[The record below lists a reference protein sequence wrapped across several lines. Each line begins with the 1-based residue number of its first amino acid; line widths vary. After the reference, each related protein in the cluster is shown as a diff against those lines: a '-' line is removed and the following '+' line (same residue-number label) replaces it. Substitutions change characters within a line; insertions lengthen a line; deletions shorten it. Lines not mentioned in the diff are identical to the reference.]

1 MSTER
6 SKADLAR
13 DRRGGVMTQSMIA
26 DAVNSAVPSNS
37 PPMMPPGRDPHR
49 MLRLMKNAIAEC
61 DLNLS
66 GYTVVTEAASGPYIV
81 TPIMAAM
88 AGAQEVIAVTRTS
101 KYGRTEDIE
110 RDTMKLAR
118 LAGVPSGTI
127 SIFRDKDPS
136 LLGRAD
142 IVTNSG
148 HLRPL
153 DAETIRCLKRSAVVP
168 LMFEAW
174 EIKAGRFDVDLDELH
189 ARGIAAAGT
198 NERHPN
204 IGVFSYL
211 SLMATK
217 LLLEAG
223 IPPLNSTIAI
233 LCDNPFGDYLR
244 SGLERAGAVVCLGAD
259 LPSICAE
266 ATPDAL
272 LVAQVPRWETVI
284 SSEDA
289 LWLAEHCPGTVVAQ
303 FWGDIDRAVLSS
315 LNIPYWPPLGP
326 LPGHMAVLPSDVG
339 IEPVIR
345 LQVGGLKVGEV
356 LLKPAALRSAA
367 DMEYVDAI

>member
-1 MSTER
+1 MSIER
-6 SKADLAR
+6 PKTDLAR
-13 DRRGGVMTQSMIA
+13 DPRGSVMTQPVVA
-26 DAVNSAVPSNS
+26 EAVNSAVPSNS
-37 PPMMPPGRDPHR
+37 PSVVPPGRVTHR
-49 MLRLMKNAIAEC
+49 MLRLMKNAVAAC

-66 GYTVVTEAASGPYIV
+66 GYTVMTEAASGPYMV

-110 RDTMKLAR
+110 RDTIELAR

-153 DAETIRCLKRSAVVP
+153 DAQTIRCLKGGAVVP

-174 EIKAGRFDVDLDELH
+174 EIKAGRFDVDLDELQV
-189 ARGIAAAGT
+189 RGIASAGT

-211 SLMATK
+211 GLMATK

-223 IPPLNSTIAI
+223 IPPLNSRVAI
-233 LCDNPFGDYLR
+233 LCDNPFADYLR
-244 SGLERAGAVVCLGAD
+244 SGLERVGAAVSLGAD
-259 LPSICAE
+259 LPSTCAG

-272 LVAQVPRWETVI
+272 LVAQTPRWESVI

-303 FWGDIDRAVLSS
+303 FWGDIDRAMLAS
-315 LNIPYWPPLGP
+315 LGIPYWPPLGP
-326 LPGHMAVLPSDVG
+326 VSGHMAVLPSDVG

-356 LLKPAALRSAA
+356 LLKPVALRSAG